1 MAVAVVFTGRQ
12 AMARPHWP
20 VAPPPEERRGPLSMF
35 KHSLGPRTP
44 KDSNDHNDQNDD
56 NDLN

>member
-1 MAVAVVFTGRQ
+1 
-12 AMARPHWP
+12 MARPHWP